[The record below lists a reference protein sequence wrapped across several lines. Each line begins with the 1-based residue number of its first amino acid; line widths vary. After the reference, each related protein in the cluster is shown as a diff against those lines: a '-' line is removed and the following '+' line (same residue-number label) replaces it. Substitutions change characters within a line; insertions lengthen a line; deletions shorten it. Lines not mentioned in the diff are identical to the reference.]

1 MGIVRKSA
9 LRRANRADPADGEAD
24 SGADGQGHRRR
35 DQDRRRGGA
44 FRVHQPKGKARDRI
58 GRGGGELPGKTR
70 NEPISPAGIL
80 NCPPASI
87 GGRMITAKARARPKL
102 VHNIIL
108 SMPAPNPPEK
118 VLAAAQVSAREK
130 FGVGGDEEPHDS
142 GG

>member
-1 MGIVRKSA
+1 
-9 LRRANRADPADGEAD
+9 
-24 SGADGQGHRRR
+24 
-35 DQDRRRGGA
+35 
-44 FRVHQPKGKARDRI
+44 
-58 GRGGGELPGKTR
+58 
-70 NEPISPAGIL
+70 
-80 NCPPASI
+80 
-87 GGRMITAKARARPKL
+87 MITAKARARPKL